1 MQAYRFSIIATGFG
15 EDANEAFNFVLTHL
29 PVTPEATLDREI
41 QYDEITEPT
50 DLQDA
55 LSKMLALHEPASQE
69 EHFAPAG

>member
-29 PVTPEATLDREI
+29 PVAPEATLHSEV
-41 QYDEITEPT
+41 QYDEVTDPA

-69 EHFAPAG
+69 EHVAPAG

>member
-41 QYDEITEPT
+41 QYD
-50 DLQDA
+50 
-55 LSKMLALHEPASQE
+55 
-69 EHFAPAG
+69 